1 MIDWNIT
8 DITSAAE
15 MYSIGGDRK
24 AVNAMLSY
32 LGRVNYAYD
41 GKYLFEF
48 SFRSDASSKFA
59 PGYRRGFFPSGSAA
73 WRISEEPFFE
83 PLRNTV
89 SNLKLRASYG
99 SLGNTVSG
107 SYDWQALYSTVK
119 NVFNESVQNGLI
131 QSSIQNLGLS
141 WEKVTTW
148 DIGLDLGLFNN
159 RLTAELDFYQRNTS
173 DILTNSIIYKTMGT
187 ISAPMSNT
195 TSLRNRGFE
204 MSLGWADRVKG
215 FSYGINLNLAFNKNV
230 ITDFK
235 GDLNWEQDPNTL
247 DIWGNPTW
255 RYTNLA
261 DVSTG
266 GDTRRVEGHMID
278 EWFLRRPYA
287 GDATYY
293 HADGSVNPAGGP
305 RDGIIRTKA
314 DLDWVRAMMDAG
326 YSFNNNLTQIGPDG
340 SSLWYGDQIMADV
353 NGDGKYG
360 NDDDREF
367 TGKSSTPKVTMG
379 LNLYAQWKGIDVS
392 MVWAGRFG
400 SYHYLKACGANEN
413 LISNVRDQLPSD
425 AWDKFYFYDAEA
437 AYEGIIRDEDGT
449 IRGTTYDPAADPNA
463 RINSKYPRL
472 LTSSGTAPSNT
483 HYLQNTSYV
492 KLKSLQNILFG
503 NSGVSDDGNGIG
515 VPLYLEPVD
524 PDQCNKVQ
532 SPESEVWAQV
542 IQDLT
547 DAINEPALPDNQ
559 IGGEGRVSKGTAY
572 ALRGRAYLI
581 TKEYGKAVA
590 DFKKV
595 GECGFGL
602 FGDYKQLFKVANE
615 RCEEMIMS
623 LQYIDNPSGYGTGV
637 QKYCAPYTQGAQD
650 RGDCWTDLTVTPALV
665 NLYEEVNPDGT
676 VKDFAWEDYL
686 GEAWT
691 YVTNREAAEGHTK
704 YRKVFFIRDKYV
716 NGMEIHS
723 TVTEVIDN
731 ELANLPEDIRAY
743 YLPEGNEARLK
754 TAYAHRDP
762 RLAYNVVTPYANYLG
777 INKNATAEGWYTY
790 RYPVVGKFYLND
802 VNSEPSIN
810 PNLPD
815 DYYASGFCNVQNEFK
830 YIHRKFIG
838 EGREYMRRDQSPI
851 DEPIIRYAD
860 VLLMEAEA
868 EVEQGHLQEA
878 KALVAQVRD
887 RVGISTPD
895 EKFNDKETAR
905 NYVRDERRREFVN
918 EGVNFFD
925 EMRWRTL
932 KETKFSQVCAQH
944 AWGGS
949 ESTGG
954 TTYNWI
960 GDQWYTWPVPKSEIE
975 LNPAMTPTPGW
986 VY

>member
-1 MIDWNIT
+1 MKKIFNLLAIASVMGVTACT
-8 DITSAAE
+8 DILDQSPSNQLSSGTMWTTENSVDQGV
-15 MYSIGGDRK
+15 IG
-24 AVNAMLSY
+24 VY
-32 LGRVNYAYD
+32 Y
-41 GKYLFEF
+41 
-48 SFRSDASSKFA
+48 
-59 PGYRRGFFPSGSAA
+59 
-73 WRISEEPFFE
+73 
-83 PLRNTV
+83 
-89 SNLKLRASYG
+89 
-99 SLGNTVSG
+99 
-107 SYDWQALYSTVK
+107 
-119 NVFNESVQNGLI
+119 
-131 QSSIQNLGLS
+131 
-141 WEKVTTW
+141 
-148 DIGLDLGLFNN
+148 
-159 RLTAELDFYQRNTS
+159 
-173 DILTNSIIYKTMGT
+173 
-187 ISAPMSNT
+187 
-195 TSLRNRGFE
+195 SLRNPFPGQQVIGSSDKIGYYGFDAWSMCGQGE
-204 MSLGWADRVKG
+204 
-215 FSYGINLNLAFNKNV
+215 YGMQNLFTASVNPDNPVF
-230 ITDFK
+230 
-235 GDLNWEQDPNTL
+235 L
-247 DIWGNPTW
+247 DIWQWCYNGVHRANAAIAGIPGSPINAEKKA
-255 RYTNLA
+255 RLLA
-261 DVSTG
+261 ECKV
-266 GDTRRVEGHMID
+266 
-278 EWFLRRPYA
+278 LRA
-287 GDATYY
+287 
-293 HADGSVNPAGGP
+293 
-305 RDGIIRTKA
+305 
-314 DLDWVRAMMDAG
+314 
-326 YSFNNNLTQIGPDG
+326 
-340 SSLWYGDQIMADV
+340 
-353 NGDGKYG
+353 
-360 NDDDREF
+360 
-367 TGKSSTPKVTMG
+367 
-379 LNLYAQWKGIDVS
+379 
-392 MVWAGRFG
+392 
-400 SYHYLKACGANEN
+400 
-413 LISNVRDQLPSD
+413 
-425 AWDKFYFYDAEA
+425 YFYD
-437 AYEGIIRDEDGT
+437 
-449 IRGTTYDPAADPNA
+449 
-463 RINSKYPRL
+463 RL
-472 LTSSGTAPSNT
+472 
-483 HYLQNTSYV
+483 
-492 KLKSLQNILFG
+492 NILFG